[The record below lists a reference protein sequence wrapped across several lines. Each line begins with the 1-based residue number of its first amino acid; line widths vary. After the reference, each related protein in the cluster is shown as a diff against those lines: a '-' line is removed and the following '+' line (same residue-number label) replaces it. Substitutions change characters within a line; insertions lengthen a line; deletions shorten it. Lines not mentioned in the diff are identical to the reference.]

1 MDSFAN
7 KLLNKEEVTDTIA
20 SYKCDRCS
28 KSHDTFFI
36 QMKSFQ
42 HKDKFICSYMC
53 SKDMHLD
60 YGKDYWTNV
69 VNLEDFQHLAPIH
82 NIKQTKEKFSV
93 EYDPIDSDRNEFVQ
107 SLIEEDERVEKLIEG
122 FNNESSSDSE

>member
-1 MDSFAN
+1 MTSFAN

-20 SYKCDRCS
+20 SYKCDRCY
-28 KSHDTFFI
+28 KCQDTFFI
-36 QMKSFQ
+36 QMKVQ
-42 HKDKFICSYMC
+42 CMDKFICSYMC

-69 VNLEDFQHLAPIH
+69 VNLEDFQHLAPIQ

-107 SLIEEDERVEKLIEG
+107 SLIEEDERVDKLIEG
-122 FNNESSSDSE
+122 FNNESSSSDSE